1 MFSCKQNLFFIKNYY
16 SESEDYFYDLKKD
29 KELAEID
36 DERTHFKKKLKNYQ
50 VSWSELSNWLYFYS
64 EGQFYEMR
72 LGSGNLI
79 PLLMTEETDVHSNS
93 GDVFKTEETA
103 VNSNSDDVFK
113 TEDIAVHSNSDDVFK
128 TEEIAVH
135 QSSQSFVEETESG
148 ETRSMVVA
156 ELLKESENKRKII
169 CFMRAYKSFK
179 CKCLTFYRQIQNLSC
194 FK

>member
-1 MFSCKQNLFFIKNYY
+1 M
-16 SESEDYFYDLKKD
+16 
-29 KELAEID
+29 
-36 DERTHFKKKLKNYQ
+36 
-50 VSWSELSNWLYFYS
+50 
-64 EGQFYEMR
+64 
-72 LGSGNLI
+72 LGSWHLI
-79 PLLMTEETDVHSNS
+79 PLQMTEEISVHSNS
-93 GDVFKTEETA
+93 DDVSKTEEIA
-103 VNSNSDDVFK
+103 VHSNSNDVLKTEEIAAKSNSDDVFK
-113 TEDIAVHSNSDDVFK
+113 AEEIAVVDSNSDEVLK
-128 TEEIAVH
+128 TEETAVH